1 MCTVSIK
8 EFNRNPAKFLQIAET
23 DTVVIKG
30 EGQTFELVKKEVFIS
45 AEEARK
51 RSHKFI
57 DKLFEG
63 K

>member
-8 EFNRNPAKFLQIAET
+8 EFNQNPAKFLQIAET
-23 DTVVIKG
+23 EPVVIKG

-45 AEEARK
+45 VDEARK
-51 RSHKFI
+51 RSHEFI
-57 DKLFEG
+57 ETLFEG